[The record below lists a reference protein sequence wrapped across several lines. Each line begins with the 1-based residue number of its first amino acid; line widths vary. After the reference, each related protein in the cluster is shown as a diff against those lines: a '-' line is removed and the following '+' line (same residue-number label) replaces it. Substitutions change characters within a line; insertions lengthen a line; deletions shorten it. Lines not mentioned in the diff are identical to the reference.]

1 MAVDPAIGLDA
12 PLNVGAHVA
21 SDLLLVTDSVYCRF
35 RDAATLAKAHVRVV
49 VRSFGEPLRPV
60 LFMHRGIV
68 LTIAFCRQK
77 RDFFIAGFV
86 DLEGPGGFDPGGPR
100 VHGSTLPSGSRARE
114 LAARILEEGRYSVD
128 LFAFYGNSFGIPSNS
143 THAWTPV

>member
-77 RDFFIAGFV
+77 RDFFI
-86 DLEGPGGFDPGGPR
+86 
-100 VHGSTLPSGSRARE
+100 
-114 LAARILEEGRYSVD
+114 LEEGRYSVD